1 MLVGSWAGDSE
12 GWKKA
17 TRFFL
22 KSSWT
27 ICVKPWVRVLWHM
40 ITSKYNWK
48 NFEKLYDKLL
58 TVNTSRAMAS
68 SRVSV
73 ITEMSHFCTVQYR
86 SHGPPVTAALCSAAQ
101 SCPALCDPVLG
112 LQPARLL
119 CPWGISN
126 QEPWSGMSCPPPGDL
141 PNPGIEPRSPA

>member
-27 ICVKPWVRVLWHM
+27 ICVKPWVCVLWHI

-58 TVNTSRAMAS
+58 TVNTSRAVVS

-73 ITEMSHFCTVQYR
+73 ITEMSHFCTAQYR
-86 SHGPPVTAALCSAAQ
+86 SHGPPVTAALCSATQ

-119 CPWGISN
+119 CPWGFSR
-126 QEPWSGMSCPPPGDL
+126 QEHWSGMPCPPPGDL